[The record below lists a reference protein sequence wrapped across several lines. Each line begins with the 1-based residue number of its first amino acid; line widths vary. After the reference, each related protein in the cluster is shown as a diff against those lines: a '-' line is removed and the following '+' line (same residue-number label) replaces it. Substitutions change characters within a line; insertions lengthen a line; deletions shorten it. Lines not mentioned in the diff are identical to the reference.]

1 MIGGKGRPRLRAGPR
16 GARNLL
22 GLDAGEMM
30 ALLCLLRQ
38 PLHEA
43 GRNATGT
50 CVPSAGEPQRHLL
63 TVLPAPLGGLP
74 VLSSGITV
82 RSMVSMPRSL
92 NPPMRTLLPR
102 PRPPHATA

>member
-30 ALLCLLRQ
+30 ALPCLLRQ

-43 GRNATGT
+43 GRNATGS
-50 CVPSAGEPQRHLL
+50 CVPSTGEPQRHLL
-63 TVLPAPLGGLP
+63 TVLPAPLRGLAA
-74 VLSSGITV
+74 LSSGISV
-82 RSMVSMPRSL
+82 RAMVSLRRSL
-92 NPPMRTLLPR
+92 DPR
-102 PRPPHATA
+102 RHTCVTGPGGT

>member
-16 GARNLL
+16 GARKLL

-30 ALLCLLRQ
+30 ALPCLLRQ

-74 VLSSGITV
+74 GFSSGISL
-82 RSMVSMPRSL
+82 RSMVSSRTSL
-92 NPPMRTLLPR
+92 NPPRETLITGPG
-102 PRPPHATA
+102 ATV

>member
-1 MIGGKGRPRLRAGPR
+1 MPRLRAGPR

-22 GLDAGEMM
+22 GLHAGEMM
-30 ALLCLLRQ
+30 ALPCLLRQ

-50 CVPSAGEPQRHLL
+50 CVPSAAEPQRHLL

-74 VLSSGITV
+74 VLSRGISV
-82 RSMVSMPRSL
+82 RSMVSMRRSL
-92 NPPMRTLLPR
+92 NPRRDTLITGPG
-102 PRPPHATA
+102 ATAVIGPT